1 MAKSIA
7 RGRPWRQR
15 DGHNLAALAGDGQRP
30 VPAFQA
36 QVFDVGAGSLGDPQ
50 PVQRQER
57 DQRMLKRRA
66 EPGGHQQR
74 AELVTVQRDSMGLVV
89 DPRTADVRG
98 W

>member
-1 MAKSIA
+1 
-7 RGRPWRQR
+7 
-15 DGHNLAALAGDGQRP
+15 
-30 VPAFQA
+30 
-36 QVFDVGAGSLGDPQ
+36 
-50 PVQRQER
+50 
-57 DQRMLKRRA
+57 MLKRRA